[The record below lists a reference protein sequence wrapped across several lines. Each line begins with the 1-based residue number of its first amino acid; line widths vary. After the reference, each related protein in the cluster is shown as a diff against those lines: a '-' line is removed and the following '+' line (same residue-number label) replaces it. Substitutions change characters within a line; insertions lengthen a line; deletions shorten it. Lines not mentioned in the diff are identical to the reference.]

1 MCTHPSL
8 PEFRRKA
15 EQRCLQAMRE
25 VGIYIK
31 SDSEGHT
38 FLEFWCLFKKCLRV
52 CVHVSV
58 YRHGVRG
65 LPRVL
70 VLFFHVA
77 GTGILFIPVH
87 TRLAGPRVSEDFPG
101 SSSISQWKCS
111 EYRCVLSNSA
121 WTWVLRS
128 KLKSSPLCGKH
139 LSPLRHLPC
148 PREII
153 PKNLLKKTLGCVDTD
168 YKTDHH
174 RIAMVIISTTGES
187 IAR

>member
-8 PEFRRKA
+8 PEFRRKV

-148 PREII
+148 PRESFLRIYLRKHRDAWTQI
-153 PKNLLKKTLGCVDTD
+153 TRLTTTALLW
-168 YKTDHH
+168 
-174 RIAMVIISTTGES
+174 S
-187 IAR
+187 